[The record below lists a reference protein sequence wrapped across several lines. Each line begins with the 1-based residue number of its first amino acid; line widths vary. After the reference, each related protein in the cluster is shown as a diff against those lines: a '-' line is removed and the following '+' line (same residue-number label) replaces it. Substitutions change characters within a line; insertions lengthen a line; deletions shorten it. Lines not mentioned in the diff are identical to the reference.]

1 MQYLKKLGLEFMV
14 CMQIE
19 YRLKFLEVGII
30 VFDVS
35 GGTCPKYSKVF
46 YIVIQD
52 IQIFYRG
59 SVRVVVTWL

>member
-1 MQYLKKLGLEFMV
+1 MV
-14 CMQIE
+14 CLQIE

-35 GGTCPKYSKVF
+35 GGTYPKYSKVF